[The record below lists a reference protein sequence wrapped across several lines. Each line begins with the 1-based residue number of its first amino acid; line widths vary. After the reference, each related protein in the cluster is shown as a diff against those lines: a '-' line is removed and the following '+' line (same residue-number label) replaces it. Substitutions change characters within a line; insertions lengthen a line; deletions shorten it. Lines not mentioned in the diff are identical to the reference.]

1 MEEVSSMSLLNG
13 IKVIDV
19 AQFNAGPI
27 VSMYLALMGAD
38 VIKVESLDGDDSRSI
53 GPFSNNESSYFMS
66 LNRGKRSIS
75 INLKTSDGIELF
87 KKIVEKSD
95 ILIEN
100 FSPGVMER
108 LGIGWDVLKGIN
120 NRLIYGSVTGFSKH
134 SKHSKRPAFDSLIQA
149 ASGLVSVT
157 GTKNGDLVRVGVSIV
172 DITTGLYL
180 LSAVLLALWKRE
192 RDSKGRKIDAS
203 MLSAAVNILENPI
216 VRHSFSGTIPE
227 PEGLSHPVVSPFSGY
242 NTKDGRIFIAISN
255 TKRFVLLMDSLELE
269 ELANDP
275 RFIDNESRVK
285 NDEELRHI
293 LEKILIE
300 KTTSEW
306 EKILVPLGVPVS
318 SINNIEDA
326 KREFP
331 EAFVSVLHSK
341 ADVGLMSGAPFI
353 FEEEDFDFSRPSPL
367 LGEHTNEILGEL
379 NFDSQKIKLLKSQK
393 IIKDFLDR

>member
-1 MEEVSSMSLLNG
+1 MSLLNG
-13 IKVIDV
+13 IKVIDA

-53 GPFSNNESSYFMS
+53 GPFSGNESSYFMS

-75 INLKTSDGIELF
+75 INLKTNDGIELF

-108 LGIGWDVLKGIN
+108 LGIGWDVLKEVN
-120 NRLIYGSVTGFSKH
+120 NRLIYGSVTGFSKQ

-157 GTKNGDLVRVGVSIV
+157 GTKNGELVRVGVSIV

-180 LSAVLLALWKRE
+180 LSGVLLALWKRE
-192 RDSKGRKIDAS
+192 RDLKGRKIDAS

-216 VRHSFSGTIPE
+216 VRHSFSGTIPK

-242 NTKDGRIFIAISN
+242 KTKDGSIFIAISN
-255 TKRFVLLMDSLELE
+255 TKRFALLMHSLELH
-269 ELANDP
+269 ELTEDP
-275 RFIDNESRVK
+275 RFIDNESRVR
-285 NDEELRHI
+285 NDKELRQI
-293 LEKILIE
+293 LEKILIK
-300 KTTSEW
+300 KTTFEW
-306 EKILVPLGVPVS
+306 EKILVPLGVPAS
-318 SINNIEDA
+318 SINNIQDA
-326 KREFP
+326 KQKYP
-331 EAFVSVLHSK
+331 EAFVSVVHSE
-341 ADVGLMSGAPFI
+341 AGIGLMPGAPFI
-353 FEEEDFDFSRPSPL
+353 FEEEDFDFSKPSPL
-367 LGEHTNEILGEL
+367 LGEHTNEILAEL
-379 NFDSQKIKLLKSQK
+379 NLDPQKIELLKSGK
-393 IIKDFLDR
+393 IVRDFLDG

>member
-1 MEEVSSMSLLNG
+1 MSLLNG
-13 IKVIDV
+13 IKVIDA

-75 INLKTSDGIELF
+75 INLKTDDGIKLF
-87 KKIVEKSD
+87 KRIVEKSD

-108 LGIGWDVLKGIN
+108 LGIDWDVLKKIN
-120 NRLIYGSVTGFSKH
+120 ERLIYGSVTGFSKE
-134 SKHSKRPAFDSLIQA
+134 SKHSDRPAFDSLIQA
-149 ASGLVSVT
+149 ASGLISVT
-157 GTKNGDLVRVGVSIV
+157 GTKKGELVRVGVSIV

-192 RDSKGRKIDAS
+192 RDSKGRKIEAS

-216 VRHSFSGTIPE
+216 VRHSFSHTIPE

-242 NTKDGRIFIAISN
+242 KTKDGMIFIAISN
-255 TKRFVLLMDSLELE
+255 TKRFILLVNSLGLSDLIE
-269 ELANDP
+269 DT
-275 RFIDNESRVK
+275 RFLDNESRVK
-285 NDEELRHI
+285 NDKKLREI

-306 EKILVPLGVPVS
+306 EEILVPLGVPAS
-318 SINNIEDA
+318 AINNIQDTKE
-326 KREFP
+326 EFP
-331 EAFVSVLHSK
+331 EAFVDVVHSK
-341 ADVGLMSGAPFI
+341 AGSGLMPNSPFI
-353 FEEEDFDFSRPSPL
+353 FDEEEFDFSKPSPL
-367 LGEHTNEILGEL
+367 LGEHTNEILTEL
-379 NFDSQKIKLLKSQK
+379 NFGRQKIELLKSGK
-393 IIKDFLDR
+393 IVRDISDG